1 MPILFLKNNTSITES
16 YRFAPSESTLSRT
29 EVQWSVNVHTRK
41 VWIFYPMWVSVFHS
55 LASCELERNS
65 ISEWASSFELK
76 NEARSWF
83 ILPLKVELQD
93 YILSN
98 ACLMS
103 SRISSTSS
111 MPTERRMRSGAMPAS
126 RSCSSESWRW
136 VLLAGWSTQVRASAT
151 WVTWWYNPSCRRPLR
166 RSADILACYFRSPIS
181 ELESGIGLYF
191 YTPSFSFIDEK
202 RDKNEEIFVHTRK
215 SC

>member
-1 MPILFLKNNTSITES
+1 MRLLNQRYPEPRYNDQSMFIPVRCGYSILCEC
-16 YRFAPSESTLSRT
+16 RFFILWLPVNSKEILLVNEPHPSNWRMRPVL
-29 EVQWSVNVHTRK
+29 
-41 VWIFYPMWVSVFHS
+41 
-55 LASCELERNS
+55 
-65 ISEWASSFELK
+65 
-76 NEARSWF
+76 WF
-83 ILPLKVELQD
+83 IQPLKVELQD
-93 YILSN
+93 YILSS

-111 MPTERRMRSGAMPAS
+111 MPTERRMRSGATPAS
-126 RSCSSESWRW
+126 FNCSSDSWRW
-136 VLLAGWSTQVRASAT
+136 VWLAGWSTQVRASAT